1 MQVLAQGT
9 REVVPQI
16 EYEMVDSQIHF
27 CDTTMSPSIPPAKLY
42 KYSPFTAQ
50 NLENLKNQQIYFNS
64 PKSFNDP
71 YDCSVIPAIKIPSDD
86 DVECLKAQFLRDT
99 IGNLHHK
106 FLNATRET
114 LREMIVRSAQKTAAA
129 KVKEFSETRGV
140 SCFSE
145 GCDDLLMWA
154 HYGGNYKGFCL
165 EFDTSSL
172 PEFHKVQYSD
182 LMPQFD
188 PVPLLRNPDDVE
200 DDGGVMSMYLSKSR
214 SWAYEKEWRL
224 LHQKA
229 GTLFGYP
236 TEALTGVYFGPEV
249 SNAALEIVCL
259 ILRGQ
264 NEGVSFW
271 RGARDATRYK
281 VDFAEFD
288 YVPHL
293 QAKESGLITPT

>member
-1 MQVLAQGT
+1 
-9 REVVPQI
+9 
-16 EYEMVDSQIHF
+16 
-27 CDTTMSPSIPPAKLY
+27 MSSPITPAKLY
-42 KYSPFTAQ
+42 KYSSFTAQ

-64 PKSFNDP
+64 PKNFNDP
-71 YDCSVIPAIKIPSDD
+71 YDCSVIPVIKTPSDN
-86 DVECLKAQFLRDT
+86 DVEILRAQFLRDK
-99 IGNLHHK
+99 IGNEETQRD
-106 FLNATRET
+106 FVNATRQT
-114 LREMIVRSAQKTAAA
+114 LREMIVRSAQKMATA

-145 GCDDLLMWA
+145 GCDNLLMWA

-165 EFDTSSL
+165 EFDTNRL
-172 PEFHKVQYSD
+172 PEFHKVQYSE

-188 PVPLLRNPDDVE
+188 PVPLLRSPDNVE
-200 DDGGVMSMYLSKSR
+200 DDGGVMSMFLSKSK

-224 LHQKA
+224 LHQNA
-229 GTLFGYP
+229 GTPFGYHS
-236 TEALTGVYFGPEV
+236 EALTGVYFGPEV
-249 SNAALEIVCL
+249 SNAALEIICL

-264 NEGVSFW
+264 NEGVRFW

-293 QAKESGLITPT
+293 QAKKAGLIPPTRAI